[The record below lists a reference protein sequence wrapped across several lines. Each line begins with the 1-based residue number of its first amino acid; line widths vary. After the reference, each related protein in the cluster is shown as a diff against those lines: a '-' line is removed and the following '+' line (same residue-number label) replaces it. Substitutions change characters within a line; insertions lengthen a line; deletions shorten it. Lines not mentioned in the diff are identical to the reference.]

1 MNSIV
6 ESRKTE
12 CRYITDDP
20 KRMLGKW
27 IVRRVFKTWVEE
39 CQDKDSGEIVEIERN
54 EVLLEKGTYIDE
66 KQLASIEFFMQSGD
80 IKEIEV
86 SNQNRQGILEVNT
99 SLYPYKAAAKING
112 KRSTFLLY
120 ATSVAN
126 ALVIL
131 IDWIELNCKGEFS
144 VTEIKE
150 MDYCIVL
157 TDRLKSAKARRYE
170 LDMAYLK
177 GEIPIDTFVEATCD
191 NIANGNPDADS
202 AEDDS
207 EKPLKQ
213 NFYQIGAHVVLH
225 DDKEGDQEEDHTFI
239 VQTVSA
245 VRANML
251 IEQYLRDK
259 QEERYVESLSHPERT
274 FVKYEIHSFIEE
286 AKIIPI
292 GYFIPESFSLV
303 YHGADGD

>member
-131 IDWIELNCKGEFS
+131 KRLDRAELQRG
-144 VTEIKE
+144 I
-150 MDYCIVL
+150 
-157 TDRLKSAKARRYE
+157 
-170 LDMAYLK
+170 
-177 GEIPIDTFVEATCD
+177 
-191 NIANGNPDADS
+191 
-202 AEDDS
+202 
-207 EKPLKQ
+207 
-213 NFYQIGAHVVLH
+213 
-225 DDKEGDQEEDHTFI
+225 
-239 VQTVSA
+239 
-245 VRANML
+245 
-251 IEQYLRDK
+251 
-259 QEERYVESLSHPERT
+259 LSHRNQGDGLL
-274 FVKYEIHSFIEE
+274 HSAYRPSQVSEGTSI
-286 AKIIPI
+286 
-292 GYFIPESFSLV
+292 
-303 YHGADGD
+303 